1 MIQFKFD
8 HQYVSGIDALL
19 KKKASARKDADT
31 APATSERKSIQLL
44 PVDELPF
51 SLGKRHSPETS
62 SPKVDGKTA

>member
-19 KKKASARKDADT
+19 KKQASARKEADT
-31 APATSERKSIQLL
+31 VQATTERKPIRLL

-51 SLGKRHSPETS
+51 SLEKRNPPETS
-62 SPKVDGKTA
+62 SPKADGKTA